1 MTIPSYDNRRTYAGD
16 GSTTVFAFPPP
27 FTANTDLVVQIQ
39 AADGATVTK
48 TLGMD
53 YMVTGAG
60 SPAGGS
66 VTMTAAPTTG
76 TTLIIYRDVPLTQ
89 SVDLQ
94 DGGPLPAPTIN
105 RALDRITMWGQ
116 RLKEQVV
123 ALGALANQTAAG
135 LMSPADKAKLDG
147 IQAGAQVNTVTS
159 VAGRTGAVTLV
170 KGDVSLGNVDNT
182 SDLNKPISTA
192 TQAALNTKANTS
204 ALAAVAFSGA
214 KADVGLGN
222 VDNTA
227 DTNKPVSSA
236 QAAAD
241 TATLNSAKAYTDS
254 KANKASVGLGN
265 VDNTSDLNKPIST
278 ATQAALDLKANT
290 SSLGSAAFQPST
302 AFATAAQGAKADTAV
317 QGLQAGLNI
326 EIDNTDPLHPKVT
339 AVGSAVGG
347 DVTGPAGGVAANEVV
362 LFDGATGKLIKG
374 SGIQI
379 ANVAK
384 INTVQTWTTKPTFSV
399 GAQTISSDPA
409 ANPIGSNDVASTKYV
424 FDLFNYFYST
434 GSIVG
439 KDSPAFTGNPTAP
452 TPQVGDNDTSI
463 ATTSF
468 VQGEINARPKLKI
481 YSANATLSPSDT
493 HSIIRIEGGTVYNL
507 PDNSASPKSIE
518 YAIFNATNATVT
530 ITVPAGN
537 YLYTRDGISA
547 SGGSYTLTPYGA
559 ILVNAANWDWYILE
573 NKRIPGIPTAYSIGD
588 LLYADSATT
597 LAALA
602 DVAGGNVLRSG
613 GVGAAP
619 SWGKVGLTTHV
630 SGALPVTNGGT
641 GLTSA
646 GSNGQVLTIVS
657 GAPAW
662 SSNAATWPLGSLY
675 GLILSQG
682 STTSVGISVGGC
694 TNEDGGSTYNMVLGS
709 AITKSLSAWAAGSGN
724 GALDTGSIAPS
735 TWYHVHLIRK
745 DSDGSI
751 DALLSLSTTAPTMP
765 SGYTARR
772 RLGSIRTNGSSQV
785 TAFLQVGDEFIWTV
799 PVMDRNGNSASGAT
813 SVTISVPSGVRVKA
827 RLRGAIQTTAS
838 NFVTMSVYSPEITD
852 QTAMSGNAGSA
863 SMVIPISGA
872 PFSSNSWGAS
882 AFDVVTNTSSQVRVA
897 VTSTST
903 AGTVALQ
910 TDGWIDA
917 RGRF

>member
-16 GSTTVFAFPPP
+16 GSTTAFAFPPP

-53 YMVTGAG
+53 YMAAGAG

-159 VAGRTGAVTLV
+159 VAGKTGAVTLV
-170 KGDVSLGNVDNT
+170 KGDVSLGNVDNI

-384 INTVQTWTTKPTFSV
+384 INAVQTWTTKPTFSV

-439 KDSPAFTGNPTAP
+439 RDSPAFTGNPTAP
-452 TPQVGDNDTSI
+452 TPQAGDNDTSI
-463 ATTSF
+463 TTTAF
-468 VQGEINARPKLKI
+468 VKAVLGNFAGFVF
-481 YSANATLSPSDT
+481 ANANIALTAADHGKAIQASAASPFNIALPAGGAWGAGLAGPAIHVFNHGTADVTIVRQGSDFIYCPPAGLGGANT
-493 HSIIRIEGGTVYNL
+493 SLILRPGEDVVLLNRGGTEWDVC
-507 PDNSASPKSIE
+507 
-518 YAIFNATNATVT
+518 
-530 ITVPAGN
+530 
-537 YLYTRDGISA
+537 
-547 SGGSYTLTPYGA
+547 GGSWLASNA
-559 ILVNAANWDWYILE
+559 IVIPPKVLAGLNAGFAV
-573 NKRIPGIPTAYSIGD
+573 GD
-588 LLYADSATT
+588 ILYADTTTT
-597 LAALA
+597 LAKLA
-602 DVAGGNVLRSG
+602 GVAGGNVLRSG
-613 GVGAAP
+613 GVGVAP

-630 SGALPVTNGGT
+630 SGTLSVANGGT
-641 GLTSA
+641 GATALATTANVQAGAAFIPTMDVVLSAMGWVALTDAATIAVDHA
-646 GSNGQVLTIVS
+646 GGVNRAVTIGGNRTISSPTNAKPGWPLNIEITQDGTGSRTVS
-657 GAPAW
+657 WGPNFSFGVGGAPA
-662 SSNAATWPLGSLY
+662 
-675 GLILSQG
+675 LS
-682 STTSVGISVGGC
+682 T
-694 TNEDGGSTYNMVLGS
+694 
-709 AITKSLSAWAAGSGN
+709 AAGAVDLVCFVCRGTN
-724 GALDTGSIAPS
+724 KFVYTGI
-735 TWYHVHLIRK
+735 
-745 DSDGSI
+745 
-751 DALLSLSTTAPTMP
+751 
-765 SGYTARR
+765 
-772 RLGSIRTNGSSQV
+772 
-785 TAFLQVGDEFIWTV
+785 
-799 PVMDRNGNSASGAT
+799 
-813 SVTISVPSGVRVKA
+813 VR
-827 RLRGAIQTTAS
+827 GI
-838 NFVTMSVYSPEITD
+838 
-852 QTAMSGNAGSA
+852 
-863 SMVIPISGA
+863 
-872 PFSSNSWGAS
+872 
-882 AFDVVTNTSSQVRVA
+882 
-897 VTSTST
+897 
-903 AGTVALQ
+903 
-910 TDGWIDA
+910 
-917 RGRF
+917 